1 MCKKVLIAMSGGV
14 DSSVAAFLMKEKGYD
29 CVGATMKLFQTK
41 DICINDAH
49 SCCTEDDIADAK
61 AIADRLNMPH
71 HVLNYTGRFKEF
83 VVDKFVKCYENGL
96 TPNPCVDCNRYMKFE
111 KLFAEAANLGC
122 DYIVTGHY
130 ARIEYDEK
138 YKRNVLKK
146 AIDPSKDQSYVLY
159 SLNNDQLNHT
169 IFPLGS
175 MPKADTRSIADN
187 NNFVNAKKHDSQ
199 DICFI
204 PNGKY
209 AEFIENYTG
218 NSYLEGN
225 FVDTEGNILGKHKGI
240 IRYTVGQRKGLGLAL
255 KEPMYVKKVDPIKNE
270 VILARDCDLYSTT
283 LRANNLNLTA
293 IDSIDS
299 PIKVLAKVRYKHT
312 EQPATV
318 TQIDK
323 DTIEVVFDEP
333 QRAITKGQ
341 AVVLY
346 DGDIVIGGGT
356 IFETNLV

>member
-175 MPKADTRSIADN
+175 MPKADTLARIADALDLSVDYLLGRSLAARPAPVASPALAEMLDI
-187 NNFVNAKKHDSQ
+187 FPQLSDSAQ
-199 DICFI
+199 EMLLDV
-204 PNGKY
+204 
-209 AEFIENYTG
+209 A
-218 NSYLEGN
+218 
-225 FVDTEGNILGKHKGI
+225 
-240 IRYTVGQRKGLGLAL
+240 RAA
-255 KEPMYVKKVDPIKNE
+255 
-270 VILARDCDLYSTT
+270 LAR
-283 LRANNLNLTA
+283 
-293 IDSIDS
+293 
-299 PIKVLAKVRYKHT
+299 
-312 EQPATV
+312 EQKNA
-318 TQIDK
+318 
-323 DTIEVVFDEP
+323 
-333 QRAITKGQ
+333 ALG
-341 AVVLY
+341 
-346 DGDIVIGGGT
+346 
-356 IFETNLV
+356 